1 MRLICESVTV
11 KESMNHPTDMAK
23 IYDDHSVRLYNMSL
37 RIVADRFEAEEVMHD
52 TLIQYHSLEDK
63 SVIQDLRK
71 WLSSICIR
79 KSIDRLRKRRRF
91 RDFLEEYEEPV
102 SIEVEEPDYELDVVR
117 IRKALVRLPDSYRLM
132 ISLHL
137 FEGYDYQEISQIT
150 GIKEVTV
157 RSTFLRARRKL
168 VEMLNNMPW
177 TD

>member
-1 MRLICESVTV
+1 MKTLIET
-11 KESMNHPTDMAK
+11 ESMNHPTDIAK
-23 IYDDHSVRLYNMSL
+23 VYDEHSVRLYNMSL
-37 RIVADRFEAEEVMHD
+37 RIVGDRFEAEEVMHD
-52 TLIQYHSLEDK
+52 TLIQYHSLKDK

-79 KSIDRLRKRRRF
+79 KSIDILRKRKKF

-102 SIEVEEPDYELDVVR
+102 SIEVEEPDYELDVTR

-157 RSTFLRARRKL
+157 RGTFLRARRKL